1 MIRCIKDDDFLIQN
15 NLLKSDDELL
25 QAVHFLLRTDSPYAT
40 LATSLVAEIGSDLE
54 LAKSEARVR
63 INNMATLL
71 KVDYNVERI
80 IIQDLSLE
88 DDGTSYKLDLLFLLN
103 DGTARKETVYA

>member
-40 LATSLVAEIGSDLE
+40 LATSLTAEIGTDLE

-63 INNMATLL
+63 VNNMAALL
-71 KVDYNVERI
+71 STDYNVARI
-80 IIQDLSLE
+80 IIQDLSIDE
-88 DDGTSYKLDLLFLLN
+88 DGTSYLLDLLFLLN
-103 DGTARKETVYA
+103 DGSVRKETVYA